1 MIEYGK
7 HSKKHGDLFAEV
19 MAARRDW
26 KGVVRLWLAV
36 RIAIQS
42 FTPRMLRRGSETFWI
57 DLVVENPLDTDINL
71 THFTVTVEEDID
83 APTSEPLVDVDV
95 IEVTLTAKERK
106 NVKDIYTAVVS
117 TEDSSLQ
124 VSISIMPLRPAPL
137 VISHVTYDFL
147 SLLPSSESLS
157 YRGRRLH
164 TATKPTYAPD
174 VVLKV
179 AVVDLDYRLAV
190 RFIEDELFLLQ
201 GEYKD
206 MRVLLSNTGTKPIT
220 EIWIVADVADE
231 VWLSAQG
238 DSDKGMQMLVRVQ
251 RALTMRRCIRKR
263 NSTFCKLVG
272 FRRRLSYSGSRD
284 GRFTSPTRR
293 QQRSDHQTMRRGLR

>member
-1 MIEYGK
+1 MIEYGE
-7 HSKKHGDLFAEV
+7 HSKKHGNLFVEV
-19 MAARRDW
+19 MAVRKDW
-26 KGVVRLWLAV
+26 KGVVRLWLGV
-36 RIAIQS
+36 SIVIQF
-42 FTPRMLRRGSETFWI
+42 FTPRILRRVSEAFWI

-71 THFTVTVEEDID
+71 THFTITVEEDTG
-83 APTSEPLVDVDV
+83 TSEPLVDVDV

-106 NVKDIYTAVVS
+106 NVKDIYTTVISA
-117 TEDSSLQ
+117 EDGSLQ

-137 VISHVTYDFL
+137 VISHVTYEFL

-157 YRGRRLH
+157 YRGRRLY
-164 TATKPTYAPD
+164 TATNPTYAPD

-190 RFIEDELFLLQ
+190 RFIEDELLLLQ

-206 MRVLLSNTGTKPIT
+206 VRVLLSNTGTKPIT
-220 EIWIVADVADE
+220 EIWIVADVADD
-231 VWLSAQG
+231 VWLSGSQG
-238 DSDKGMQMLVRVQ
+238 GSDKGMQVLVRVQ
-251 RALTMRRCIRKR
+251 CALTMRRCIRKR

-272 FRRRLSYSGSRD
+272 TRRRLSDSGSRD

-293 QQRSDHQTMRRGLR
+293 QQRSDHQAMRRGLG